1 MSVTYVM
8 INTVPDK
15 MEVVLKEIREI
26 EGVEE
31 AYMVY
36 GVYDIITEVK
46 VGDDTEL
53 KDTILKIR
61 ILKHSVYFDTTCHK
75 LKDSYS
81 EHARELFPREITK
94 CSPKDKAKL
103 FSFFREIIDFFVR

>member
-1 MSVTYVM
+1 MSVSYVM

-15 MEVVLKEIREI
+15 MEAVLKEIREI

-36 GVYDIITEVK
+36 GVYDIIAEVK
-46 VGDDTEL
+46 VGNVTEL

-61 ILKHSVYFDTTCHK
+61 ILKHILSTLTLRVV
-75 LKDSYS
+75 S
-81 EHARELFPREITK
+81 
-94 CSPKDKAKL
+94 
-103 FSFFREIIDFFVR
+103 